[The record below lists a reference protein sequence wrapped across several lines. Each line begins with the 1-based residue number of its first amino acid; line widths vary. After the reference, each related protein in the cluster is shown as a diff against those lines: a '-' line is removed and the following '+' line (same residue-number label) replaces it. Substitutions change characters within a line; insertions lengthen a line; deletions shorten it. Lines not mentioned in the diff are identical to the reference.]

1 MKQLIT
7 ITAMLLTFAAA
18 QAQERLPREEALKYA
33 FFISAD
39 LKALLGTPIPT
50 DPDIKRPVAVREG
63 DYGGMVLPEG
73 KLTAEII
80 AKAGASVLPV
90 GQLWLVKLV
99 PLVDGSPVA
108 DAKLRKVHVKAGDA
122 EADVPCCA
130 LGVRKGADDRLELL
144 VYGKETEPLL
154 RTALKSISTTQEV
167 PIDLEGE
174 RTDQGGRI
182 TLKFFGKYQATF
194 MVTDPELY

>member
-1 MKQLIT
+1 MAT
-7 ITAMLLTFAAA
+7 A

-33 FFISAD
+33 FFLTAD

-50 DPDIKRPVAVREG
+50 DPDVKQPVAVREG
-63 DYGGMVLPEG
+63 DYGGMVLPES
-73 KLTAEII
+73 KLTAESI
-80 AKAGASVLPV
+80 AKAGSSVVPV
-90 GQLWLVKLV
+90 GQLWMVKLV
-99 PLVDGSPVA
+99 PLVDGSPVG
-108 DAKLRKVHVKAGDA
+108 DGKLRKVHVKAGDA

-130 LGVRKGADDRLELL
+130 LGVRKSGDGLELL
-144 VYGKETEPLL
+144 VYGKDTEPVL
-154 RTALKSISTTQEV
+154 RAPLKSISSTQEV